1 MGNTS
6 NHTPA
11 PWACFNDHPNPDT
24 AESLTHI
31 RAVAA
36 GSEPRWMRK
45 DIADIYGCTNP
56 EQLANAHLIAAAPD
70 MLAVCE
76 ESYQLVTLLLD
87 IASVELEMDL
97 VELLGDNLAKAIR
110 KAKGGA
116 DE

>member
-56 EQLANAHLIAAAPD
+56 EQLANANLIAAAPE
-70 MLAVCE
+70 ML
-76 ESYQLVTLLLD
+76 
-87 IASVELEMDL
+87 
-97 VELLGDNLAKAIR
+97 ELLEHLHNRATITEAIR
-110 KAKGGA
+110 IAAVIDKAKGGA
-116 DE
+116 NE

>member
-1 MGNTS
+1 MS
-6 NHTPA
+6 NHTHGPWQVWRLA
-11 PWACFNDHPNPDT
+11 PESHSKELMIVVSANAEDEVTGLIYND
-24 AESLTHI
+24 
-31 RAVAA
+31 
-36 GSEPRWMRK
+36 
-45 DIADIYGCTNP
+45 AD
-56 EQLANAHLIAAAPD
+56 AHLIAAAPD